1 MLSLRG
7 SIQPDPFSP
16 THVPT
21 PSIIRTKAM
30 SEEPASDSS
39 TAVVRDYVFPPG
51 EEEEEVGVG
60 SEVDTFEEL
69 GRMADEE
76 VRRRAEEVKERER
89 QEEEEQKKE
98 KKEKKRK
105 RKDGEG
111 NEKREKRKRRP
122 ES

>member
-21 PSIIRTKAM
+21 PSIIHTKAM
-30 SEEPASDSS
+30 SEEPASESS

-60 SEVDTFEEL
+60 SEVDTFEKL

-98 KKEKKRK
+98 KKRK

-111 NEKREKRKRRP
+111 KEKREKRKRRP